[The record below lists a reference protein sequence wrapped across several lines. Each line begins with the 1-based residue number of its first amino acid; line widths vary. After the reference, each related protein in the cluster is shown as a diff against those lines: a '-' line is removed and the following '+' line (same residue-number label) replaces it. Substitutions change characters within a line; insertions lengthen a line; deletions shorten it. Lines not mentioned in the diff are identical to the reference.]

1 MLELSSQV
9 TIRSSLRS
17 VWEYMN
23 EVEGWWVLSSSDHV
37 SLEFSSAV
45 HSLQKGMH
53 SVLREQF
60 GGIRGESKGMVT
72 HVIPEKE
79 VVWQS
84 ERAVYSY
91 LFCKIPLQQTV
102 TWNMQESG
110 GAVVLS
116 MRVRL
121 VFSDTLWGKVCEW
134 YFAYVLRGK
143 RLVTEHSFK
152 ELMYIKGAIEG
163 G

>member
-1 MLELSSQV
+1 MLELRSQV

-37 SLEFSSAV
+37 SLEFSSTV
-45 HSLQKGMH
+45 HSLQKGMRA
-53 SVLREQF
+53 VLREQF
-60 GGIRGESKGMVT
+60 GGIRGESRGMVT

-91 LFCKIPLQQTV
+91 LFCKVPLQQTV

-110 GAVVLS
+110 GTVVLS
-116 MRVRL
+116 MRVCL

-134 YFAYVLRGK
+134 YFVYVLRGK
-143 RLVTEHSFK
+143 RLVAEHSFN
-152 ELMYIKGAIEG
+152 ELVYIKRAIEG